1 MNSIEN
7 KTVAEMVS
15 DNINTAHIFKKYGI
29 DFCCGGDVSIAKAC
43 EKHHVDLEKIL
54 NDLNHINSANK
65 TFDYLSWDLDFLTM
79 HIENIHHQYVEENI
93 PLIKTYAQKVAK
105 VHGKNNPNLHQVK
118 TLFDE
123 VAGELTAHMKKE
135 ELILFPFIKKMSKA
149 EQNKETLARPHFG
162 SVNNPIDM
170 MEHEHEAAGN
180 IFKQIRQLTN
190 QYTPPEYACN
200 TYKALYH
207 KLEEFENDL
216 HLHIHLENNIL
227 FPRALKLEQKIY
239 S

>member
-29 DFCCGGDVSIAKAC
+29 DFCCGGDVSIAEAC
-43 EKHHVDLEKIL
+43 KKHHVDLEKIL
-54 NDLNHINSANK
+54 NELNNINTQNK
-65 TFDYLSWDLDFLTM
+65 TFDYLTWDLEFLTM
-79 HIENIHHQYVEENI
+79 HIENIHHRYVEDNI
-93 PLIKTYAQKVAK
+93 PLIKTYAKKVAK
-105 VHGKNNPNLHQVK
+105 VHGKNNSNLHQVES
-118 TLFDE
+118 LFDD
-123 VAGELTAHMKKE
+123 VADELTPHLKKE
-135 ELILFPFIKKMSKA
+135 ELILFPFIKKLSKA
-149 EQNKETLARPHFG
+149 NRNRESLSRPHFG

-170 MEHEHEAAGN
+170 MKQEHETAGN

-227 FPRALKLEQKIY
+227 FPKALKLEQKVY
-239 S
+239 G

>member
-15 DNINTAHIFKKYGI
+15 NNINTAHIFKKYGI

-54 NDLNHINSANK
+54 SDLNNINSANK

-93 PLIKTYAQKVAK
+93 PLVKAYAKKVAK
-105 VHGKNNPNLHQVK
+105 VHGKHNPYLYK
-118 TLFDE
+118 IETLFNE
-123 VAGELTAHMKKE
+123 VAGELTSHMKKE
-135 ELILFPFIKKMSKA
+135 ELILFPFIKKMSQA
-149 EQNKETLARPHFG
+149 EQNQETLARPHFG

-170 MEHEHEAAGN
+170 MEHEHEFAGN
-180 IFKQIRQLTN
+180 IFKQIRQLTD

-227 FPRALKLEQKIY
+227 FPKALKLEQKIY
-239 S
+239 A